1 MNNNVLITLIAV
13 LFIIL
18 ISIQYTLNQILKV
31 LREIRISQKKTDR
44 TKYD

>member
-1 MNNNVLITLIAV
+1 MDNNVLITLIAV

-31 LREIRISQKKTDR
+31 LREIRISQKKTDIN
-44 TKYD
+44 KYD

>member
-31 LREIRISQKKTDR
+31 LREIRISQKKTDIN
-44 TKYD
+44 KYD